1 LAKGNEQLAMGN
13 KFLIKKNKMMFHKIN
28 YISIRSEKFNLNF
41 RICLLPIAY
50 CFLLIAFCLLFFSC
64 KSKKETT
71 INKDEYYTCS
81 MHPQIM
87 QDKPGNCPICHM
99 ELIIVKR
106 TNTAAD
112 EILLNDEQIRLG
124 NIQTDTIR
132 NGRIGD
138 KLILTATLSTD
149 ESTVNSINARIMG
162 RIDKL
167 YFKNVGDYIP
177 KGANLYDLYSE
188 ELNNAKQEYIA
199 ALEKQQ
205 TLDNSIIDFN
215 RLVKSAKMK
224 LLLWGMSEAQV
235 NELGKTKKST
245 PLTSFYSNASGYITE
260 LPVMEGQYA
269 SEGMTIMKLADLSSL
284 WAEAQVYAS
293 QLSTVDLSGNALVQ
307 IPDLPGKE
315 WKGKI
320 EFANPE
326 IQPDSRLNLIRVT
339 IPNTNGMLKPGMPA
353 YVSIKSREIK
363 ALTLPSDAVLRD
375 GKMNTVWV
383 QSGKNTFKIKMV
395 EIGLENGNRIEIKS
409 GLQNGDI
416 VVMSGAYLLNS
427 EFIFKKGNDPMAGMK
442 M

>member
-1 LAKGNEQLAMGN
+1 MKKYFL
-13 KFLIKKNKMMFHKIN
+13 FLIT
-28 YISIRSEKFNLNF
+28 
-41 RICLLPIAY
+41 A
-50 CFLLIAFCLLFFSC
+50 LIVLASC
-64 KSKKETT
+64 KGKKGTT
-71 INKDEYYTCS
+71 MNKDEYYTCS

-87 QDKPGNCPICHM
+87 EDKPGLCPICHM
-99 ELIIVKR
+99 DLIVVKR

-112 EILLNDEQIRLG
+112 EIMLNDEQIRLG

-132 NGRIGD
+132 NGLIGD
-138 KLILTATLSTD
+138 KLVLTATLNAD
-149 ESTVNSINARIMG
+149 ESKVNSINARIMG
-162 RIDKL
+162 RIDRL
-167 YFKNVGDYIP
+167 YFKNIGDYVP
-177 KGANLYDLYSE
+177 KGAHLYDLYSE

-215 RLVKSAKMK
+215 RLLQSAKMK

-235 NELGKTKKST
+235 NELGKTKKSS
-245 PLTSFYSNASGYITE
+245 PLTSFYSNASGFITE

-269 SEGMTIMKLADLSSL
+269 SEGMTIVKLADLSSL

-293 QLSTVDLSGNALVQ
+293 QLSAVDLNGNAIVQ

-326 IQPDSRLNLIRVT
+326 IIPDSRLNLVRVT
-339 IPNTNGMLKPGMPA
+339 IPNPNGILKPGMPA
-353 YVSIKSREIK
+353 YVSIKSKEIK
-363 ALTLPSDAVLRD
+363 TLTLPTDAVLRD

-383 QSGKNTFKIKMV
+383 QSGKNSFKMKMV
-395 EIGLENGNRIEIKS
+395 EIGLESGDRIEIKS
-409 GLQNGDI
+409 GLQNGDV
-416 VVMSGAYLLNS
+416 VVMRGAYLLHS
-427 EFIFKKGNDPMAGMK
+427 EYVFKKGDDPMAGMK